1 MDLLF
6 LNAQQRAAVEYNG
19 KHLMVLAGAG
29 TGKTRTIVA
38 RAAYLISH
46 GTDPKRIQILSFT
59 RKSAGEIVERVK
71 AMLPEAKGLDGSTF
85 HSWCYRI
92 IRSNP
97 KIFPF
102 SDFTILDESE
112 QEDVFRFILGQNSEV
127 AERTGIKAGVFKDVY
142 SKVIN
147 TCCSLSMAIKDIVLA
162 EERMTD
168 AQKDGWVR
176 NNRRYF
182 KIVIHQY
189 IDYKEQHKKLDYD
202 DLLFQI
208 INVLGSN
215 PDAKKHIAS
224 KYDHILVDEMQDTNP
239 LQWKLLNLFIDDC
252 HLFCVGDDAQS
263 IYGFRGAD
271 FRNVHSFKERVP
283 DSSVMKLEDNY
294 RSTQEILDV
303 SNWLIAKSPLKY
315 DKQLRSVRGAGN
327 KPELVHFNSEWDE
340 AGWIADDIMKGI
352 TDSEKS
358 YSDYMVLSRT
368 SNGTRTLQT
377 IFTER
382 GIPYQVFGGMRLLE
396 SAHIRDVLSA
406 LKITANVKD
415 DLSWMRYLKLWQGI
429 GNKTSAKLVGE
440 IGNCKTMEDCITV
453 LKGMKIKDSDTID
466 TLDAIKDMNNNPSK
480 ALEIAVAHMKNMLSA
495 RYGNDWERK
504 SKDFPVLIKVAES
517 YSTVT
522 EFLSD
527 FTLNPILDEGNM
539 IADDSP
545 RDVVTISTIHSAK
558 GLEADTCFVL
568 NVSPGLYPMARN
580 ISKGSDDIEEDRRC
594 LYVALTRAKNRLVV
608 TRNIRSIQCSNG
620 TIGQEDNEMPNN
632 DTYFFNE
639 LPDNLFETEY
649 PKNEFI
655 EQDNSYAGGMTPW
668 IPAFGFD
675 FN

>member
-38 RAAYLISH
+38 RAAYLIFH

-71 AMLPEAKGLDGSTF
+71 AMLPETKGLDGSTF

-127 AERTGIKAGVFKDVY
+127 AERTGIKAGVLKDVY

-168 AQKDGWVR
+168 AQKDEWIR
-176 NNRRYF
+176 NNKKYF
-182 KIVIHQY
+182 EIVIHQY
-189 IDYKEQHKKLDYD
+189 IDYKEQHKRLDYD
-202 DLLFQI
+202 DLLLQI

-239 LQWKLLNLFIDDC
+239 LQWRLLTLFIDDC

-271 FRNVHSFKERVP
+271 FRNVHSFRDRVT

-303 SNWLIAKSPLKY
+303 SNWLISKSPLKY
-315 DKQLRSVRGAGN
+315 DKQLRSVRGTGN
-327 KPELVHFNSEWDE
+327 KPELVHFDSEWDE

-358 YSDYMVLSRT
+358 YSNYMVLSRT

-377 IFTER
+377 IFTEKK
-382 GIPYQVFGGMRLLE
+382 IPYQVFGGMKLIE
-396 SAHIRDVLSA
+396 SAHIKDVLSA

-429 GNKTSAKLVGE
+429 GNKTSAKLIEG
-440 IGNCKTMEDCITV
+440 IGDCKTMEDCITM
-453 LKGMKIKDSDTID
+453 LKKMKIKDSDTIA

-480 ALEIAVAHMKNMLSA
+480 ALEAAVEHMQNMLSA
-495 RYGNDWERK
+495 RYGDDWERK

-539 IADDSP
+539 MADDSP

-558 GLEADTCFVL
+558 GLEADTCYVL
-568 NVSPGLYPMARN
+568 NVSPGVYPMARN
-580 ISKGSDDIEEDRRC
+580 IAKGSDEIEEERRC

-608 TRNIRSIQCSNG
+608 TRNIRSIQCSNE

-632 DTYFFNE
+632 NTYFLNE
-639 LPDNLFETEY
+639 LPDTLFETEC
-649 PKNEFI
+649 PKDNSI
-655 EQDNSYAGGMTPW
+655 ELDNSYTGCATMW
-668 IPAFGFD
+668 IPAGGFD

>member
-38 RAAYLISH
+38 RAAYLIFH

-71 AMLPEAKGLDGSTF
+71 AMLPETKGLDGSTF

-168 AQKDGWVR
+168 AQKDEWIR
-176 NNRRYF
+176 NNKKYF
-182 KIVIHQY
+182 EIVIHQY
-189 IDYKEQHKKLDYD
+189 IDYKEQHKRLDYD
-202 DLLFQI
+202 DLLLQI

-239 LQWKLLNLFIDDC
+239 LQWRLLALFIDDC

-271 FRNVHSFKERVP
+271 FRNVHSFRDRVP

-303 SNWLIAKSPLKY
+303 SNWLISKSPLKY
-315 DKQLRSVRGAGN
+315 DKQLRSVRGTGN
-327 KPELVHFNSEWDE
+327 KPELVHFDSEWDE

-358 YSDYMVLSRT
+358 YSNYMVLSRT

-377 IFTER
+377 IFTEKK
-382 GIPYQVFGGMRLLE
+382 IPYQVFGGMKLIE
-396 SAHIRDVLSA
+396 SAHIKDVLSA
-406 LKITANVKD
+406 LKITTNVKD

-429 GNKTSAKLVGE
+429 GNKTSAKLIEG
-440 IGNCKTMEDCITV
+440 IGDCKTMEDCITM
-453 LKGMKIKDSDTID
+453 LKKMKIKDSDTIA

-480 ALEIAVAHMKNMLSA
+480 ALEAAVEHMQNMLSA
-495 RYGNDWERK
+495 RYGDDWERK

-539 IADDSP
+539 MADDSP

-558 GLEADTCFVL
+558 GLEADTCYVL
-568 NVSPGLYPMARN
+568 NVSPGVYPMARN
-580 ISKGSDDIEEDRRC
+580 IAKGSDEIEEERRC

-608 TRNIRSIQCSNG
+608 TRNIRSIQCSNE

-632 DTYFFNE
+632 NTYFFNE
-639 LPDNLFETEY
+639 LPDTLFETEC
-649 PKNEFI
+649 PKDNSI
-655 EQDNSYAGGMTPW
+655 ELDNSYTGCATMW
-668 IPAFGFD
+668 IPAGGFD

>member
-1 MDLLF
+1 MDFYLL
-6 LNAQQRAAVEYNG
+6 NGQQRAAVEYNG

-71 AMLPEAKGLDGSTF
+71 AMLPDAKGLDGSTF

-97 KIFPF
+97 KIFVF
-102 SDFTILDESE
+102 NDFTVLDESE
-112 QEDVFRFILGQNSEV
+112 QEDVFKFLLGQNSEV
-127 AERTGIKAGVFKDVY
+127 AEKTGIKAGVFKDVY
-142 SKVIN
+142 SKAIN
-147 TCCSLSMAIKDIVLA
+147 TCCSLSVAIKDIVLA

-168 AQKDGWVR
+168 AQKDEWIR
-176 NNRRYF
+176 NNKKYF
-182 KIVIHQY
+182 EIVIHQY
-189 IDYKEQHKKLDYD
+189 IDYKEQHKRLDYD
-202 DLLFQI
+202 DLLLQI

-283 DSSVMKLEDNY
+283 ESTVMKLEDNY

-303 SNWLIAKSPLKY
+303 SNWLISKSPLQY
-315 DKQLRSVRGAGN
+315 DKQLKSVRGAGN
-327 KPELVHFNSEWDE
+327 KPELVHFHSDWTE
-340 AGWIADDIMKGI
+340 AGWIADDILKGI
-352 TDSEKS
+352 ADSEKS

-377 IFTER
+377 IFTEKK
-382 GIPYQVFGGMRLLE
+382 IPYQVFGGMKLLE
-396 SAHIRDVLSA
+396 AAHIRDVLSA
-406 LKITANVKD
+406 LKITANIKD
-415 DLSWMRYLKLWQGI
+415 ELSWMRYLKLWHGI
-429 GNKTSAKLVGE
+429 GNKTSAKIIE
-440 IGNCKTMEDCITV
+440 ILGNCKTIEDCISV
-453 LKGMKIKDSDTID
+453 LKNVKIKDGDTIN
-466 TLDAIKDMNNNPSK
+466 TLDAIKDMNANPSK
-480 ALEIAVAHMKNMLSA
+480 ALEVAVEHMNNMLSA
-495 RYGNDWERK
+495 RYGNDWDRK
-504 SKDFPVLIKVAES
+504 SKDFSVLVKVAEK
-517 YSTVT
+517 YPTIT

-527 FTLNPILDEGNM
+527 FTLNPILDEGDM
-539 IADDSP
+539 MADNSP
-545 RDVVTISTIHSAK
+545 KDIVTISTVHSAK
-558 GLEADTCFVL
+558 GLEVDTCYVL
-568 NVSPGLYPMARN
+568 NVSPGVYPMARN
-580 ISKGSDDIEEDRRC
+580 IAKGNDEIEEERRC

-608 TRNIRSIQCSNG
+608 TRNIRSIQCSME
-620 TIGQEDNEMPNN
+620 TEEQESSEQQKN

-639 LPDNLFETEY
+639 LPDNLFDIEY
-649 PKNEFI
+649 PKSDYI
-655 EQDNSYAGGMTPW
+655 VPDNSYTGASTPW
-668 IPAFGFD
+668 IPEFGFD

>member
-1 MDLLF
+1 MDFYL
-6 LNAQQRAAVEYNG
+6 LNARQKAAVEYNG

-46 GTDPKRIQILSFT
+46 GIDPKRIQILSFT
-59 RKSAGEIVERVK
+59 RKSAGEIVERVE
-71 AMLPEAKGLDGSTF
+71 AMLPDAKGLDGSTF

-97 KIFPF
+97 KIFLF
-102 SDFTILDESE
+102 SDFTILDEGE
-112 QEDVFRFILGQNSEV
+112 QEDAFRFILGQNHEV
-127 AERTGIKAGVFKDVY
+127 AEKTKIKARIFRDVY

-147 TCCSLSMAIKDIVLA
+147 TCCSLSMALKDIVLA
-162 EERMTD
+162 ADTMTD
-168 AQKDGWVR
+168 EQKNEWIR
-176 NNRRYF
+176 ENKRYF
-182 KIVIHQY
+182 EIVIHQY
-189 IDYKEQHKKLDYD
+189 IEYKAQHKKLDYD
-202 DLLFQI
+202 DLLLQI

-271 FRNVHSFKERVP
+271 FRNVHSFKDRVP

-315 DKQLRSVRGAGN
+315 DKLLRSVRGLGN
-327 KPELVHFNSEWDE
+327 KPELVHFDSEWDE
-340 AGWIADDIMKGI
+340 AGWIANDIMKGI

-377 IFTER
+377 IFMKR
-382 GIPYQVFGGMRLLE
+382 DIPYQIFGGMKLIE

-406 LKITANVKD
+406 LKITVNVKD

-453 LKGMKIKDSDTID
+453 LKGMKIKDSAAIAI
-466 TLDAIKDMNNNPSK
+466 LDAIKDMNNNPSK

-545 RDVVTISTIHSAK
+545 GDVVTISTIHSAK

-580 ISKGSDDIEEDRRC
+580 ISKGSDEIEEERRC

-608 TRNIRSIQCSNG
+608 TRNIRSIQCSNDADD
-620 TIGQEDNEMPNN
+620 QEVTDPKNN
-632 DTYFFNE
+632 DIYFFNE

-649 PKNEFI
+649 PKDYSI
-655 EQDNSYAGGMTPW
+655 GQDNSYTGCATIW
-668 IPAFGFD
+668 IPTRGVD

>member
-38 RAAYLISH
+38 RAAYLIFH

-71 AMLPEAKGLDGSTF
+71 AMLPETKGLDGSTF

-92 IRSNP
+92 TRSNP

-168 AQKDGWVR
+168 AQKDEWIR
-176 NNRRYF
+176 NNKKYF
-182 KIVIHQY
+182 EIVIHQY
-189 IDYKEQHKKLDYD
+189 IDYKEQHKRLDYD
-202 DLLFQI
+202 DLLLQI

-239 LQWKLLNLFIDDC
+239 LQWRLLTLFIDDC

-271 FRNVHSFKERVP
+271 FRNVHSFRDRVT

-303 SNWLIAKSPLKY
+303 SNWLISKSPLKY
-315 DKQLRSVRGAGN
+315 DKQLRSVRGTGN
-327 KPELVHFNSEWDE
+327 KPELVHFDSEWDE

-358 YSDYMVLSRT
+358 YSNYMVLSRT

-377 IFTER
+377 IFTEKK
-382 GIPYQVFGGMRLLE
+382 IPYQVFGGMKLIE
-396 SAHIRDVLSA
+396 SAHIKDVLSA

-429 GNKTSAKLVGE
+429 GNKTSAKLIEG
-440 IGNCKTMEDCITV
+440 IGDCKTMEDCITM
-453 LKGMKIKDSDTID
+453 LKKMKIKDSDTIA

-480 ALEIAVAHMKNMLSA
+480 ALEAAVEHMQNMLSA
-495 RYGNDWERK
+495 RYGDDWERK

-539 IADDSP
+539 MADDSP

-558 GLEADTCFVL
+558 GLEADTCYVL
-568 NVSPGLYPMARN
+568 NVSPGVYPMARN
-580 ISKGSDDIEEDRRC
+580 IAKGSDEIEEERRC

-608 TRNIRSIQCSNG
+608 TRNIRSIQCSNE

-632 DTYFFNE
+632 NTYFFNE
-639 LPDNLFETEY
+639 LPDTLFETEC
-649 PKNEFI
+649 PKDNSI
-655 EQDNSYAGGMTPW
+655 ELDNSYTGCATMW
-668 IPAFGFD
+668 IPAGGFD

>member
-1 MDLLF
+1 MDTF
-6 LNAQQRAAVEYNG
+6 ILNAQQKAAVEYNG

-127 AERTGIKAGVFKDVY
+127 TERTGIKARVFKDVY

-147 TCCSLSMAIKDIVLA
+147 TCCPLSVAIKDVVLA

-168 AQKDGWVR
+168 AQKDEWII
-176 NNRRYF
+176 NNKKYF
-182 KIVIHQY
+182 EIVIHQY
-189 IDYKEQHKKLDYD
+189 IDYKEQHKRLDYD

-215 PDAKKHIAS
+215 PDAKQHIAS

-239 LQWKLLNLFIDDC
+239 LQWDLLSLFIDGC

-415 DLSWMRYLKLWQGI
+415 ELSWMRYLKLWQGI
-429 GNKTSAKLVGE
+429 GNKTSAKIIE
-440 IGNCKTMEDCITV
+440 KIKNCKTTGDCIMILNQ
-453 LKGMKIKDSDTID
+453 LKLKDSATVE

-480 ALEIAVAHMKNMLSA
+480 ALEVAVGHMKNMLSA
-495 RYGNDWERK
+495 RYGDDWERK

-517 YSTVT
+517 YSTIT

-527 FTLNPILDEGNM
+527 FTLNPVLDEGNM
-539 IADDSP
+539 MADDSP
-545 RDVVTISTIHSAK
+545 RDIVTISTIHSAK
-558 GLEADTCFVL
+558 GLEADTCYVL
-568 NVSPGLYPMARN
+568 NVSPGVYPMARN
-580 ISKGSDDIEEDRRC
+580 ISKGSDEIEEERRC

-639 LPDNLFETEY
+639 LPENLFETEY

>member
-6 LNAQQRAAVEYNG
+6 FNAQQRAAVEYNG

-168 AQKDGWVR
+168 AQKDEWIR
-176 NNRRYF
+176 NNKKYF
-182 KIVIHQY
+182 EIVIHQY
-189 IDYKEQHKKLDYD
+189 IDYKEQHKRLDYD
-202 DLLFQI
+202 DLLLQI

-239 LQWKLLNLFIDDC
+239 LQWRLLTLFVDDC

-271 FRNVHSFKERVP
+271 FRNVHSFRDRVP

-303 SNWLIAKSPLKY
+303 SNWLISKSPLKY
-315 DKQLRSVRGAGN
+315 DKRLRSVRGTGD

-340 AGWIADDIMKGI
+340 AGWVADDIMKGI
-352 TDSEKS
+352 ADSERS
-358 YSDYMVLSRT
+358 YGDYMVLSRT

-382 GIPYQVFGGMRLLE
+382 GIPYQVFGGLKLIE
-396 SAHIRDVLSA
+396 SAHVRDVLSA
-406 LKITANVKD
+406 LKITANIKD
-415 DLSWMRYLKLWQGI
+415 DLSWMRYLKLWQGL
-429 GNKTSAKLVGE
+429 GNKTSAKIIE
-440 IGNCKTMEDCITV
+440 
-453 LKGMKIKDSDTID
+453 KIKDCETAGDCIMILNQLKLKDRATVE

-480 ALEIAVAHMKNMLSA
+480 ALEVAVEHMKNMLSA
-495 RYGNDWERK
+495 RYGDDWERK

-539 IADDSP
+539 MADDSP

-558 GLEADTCFVL
+558 GLEADTCYVL
-568 NVSPGLYPMARN
+568 NVSPGVYPMARN
-580 ISKGSDDIEEDRRC
+580 IAKGSDEIEEERRC

-608 TRNIRSIQCSNG
+608 TRNIRSIQCSNE

-632 DTYFFNE
+632 NTYFFNE
-639 LPDNLFETEY
+639 LPDTLFETEC
-649 PKNEFI
+649 PKDNSI
-655 EQDNSYAGGMTPW
+655 ELDNSYTGCATMW
-668 IPAFGFD
+668 IPAGGFD

>member
-1 MDLLF
+1 MDTF
-6 LNAQQRAAVEYNG
+6 ILNAQQKAAVEYNG

-46 GTDPKRIQILSFT
+46 GIDPRRIQILSFT

-102 SDFTILDESE
+102 SNFTILDESE
-112 QEDVFRFILGQNSEV
+112 QEDVFRFILGQNREA
-127 AERTGIKAGVFKDVY
+127 AERTGIKAGIFKDVY

-147 TCCSLSMAIKDIVLA
+147 TRCALSLAIKEVVLA

-168 AQKDGWVR
+168 AQKDEWIR
-176 NNRRYF
+176 NNKKYF
-182 KIVIHQY
+182 ETVINQY
-189 IDYKEQHKKLDYD
+189 IDYKQLHKRLDYD
-202 DLLFQI
+202 DLLLQI
-208 INVLGSN
+208 INILGSN

-239 LQWKLLNLFIDDC
+239 LQWDLLNLFIDDC

-327 KPELVHFNSEWDE
+327 KPELVHFNSEWHE
-340 AGWIADDIMKGI
+340 AGWIADDIIKGI

-358 YSDYMVLSRT
+358 YRDYMVLSRT

-382 GIPYQVFGGMRLLE
+382 GIPYQIFGGMRLLE

-415 DLSWMRYLKLWQGI
+415 ELSWMRYLKLWQGI
-429 GNKTSAKLVGE
+429 GNKTSVKIIEG
-440 IGNCKTMEDCITV
+440 IKDCMTIEDCLTV
-453 LKGMKIKDSDTID
+453 LKGIKIKDSDTMG

-480 ALEIAVAHMKNMLSA
+480 ALEVAVGHMKNMLSA
-495 RYGNDWERK
+495 RYGDDWERK

-517 YSTVT
+517 YSTIT

-527 FTLNPILDEGNM
+527 FTLNPVLDEGNM
-539 IADDSP
+539 MADDSP
-545 RDVVTISTIHSAK
+545 RDIVTISTIHSAK
-558 GLEADTCFVL
+558 GLEADTCYVL
-568 NVSPGLYPMARN
+568 NVSPGVYPMARN
-580 ISKGSDDIEEDRRC
+580 ISKGSDEIEEERRC

-620 TIGQEDNEMPNN
+620 TIGQEDNKMPNN